1 MSWARQAS
9 APSSSQCNVRG
20 RPITGVSCYSS
31 HAMVVML
38 ASTCWPNSTQGFKK
52 NCISTPKTVLMQI
65 IELLQYEETKAERVF
80 GSWQVEEL
88 EFQFMSF
95 FKVSTSP
102 VHSIDFYHREW
113 SQRTINPT
121 WKNDQRKVSKRF
133 LNSSVETLRISRSCP
148 GSYKSERGFQ
158 WGKSMSVA
166 RSAENKTGELN
177 TILWMT
183 LWNSGR
189 AEGQRNE

>member
-1 MSWARQAS
+1 MKSAHCKQWLKWAGRVIHTSIQQCLPIISHGAPKDAEMSWARQAS

-20 RPITGVSCYSS
+20 RPITGESCYSS

-102 VHSIDFYHREW
+102 VHSIDFYHRE
-113 SQRTINPT
+113 
-121 WKNDQRKVSKRF
+121 
-133 LNSSVETLRISRSCP
+133 
-148 GSYKSERGFQ
+148 
-158 WGKSMSVA
+158 
-166 RSAENKTGELN
+166 
-177 TILWMT
+177 
-183 LWNSGR
+183 
-189 AEGQRNE
+189 